1 MKYSLRYLFIMAVAA
16 MCSLHCYADEAT
28 PNDTVY
34 FYDTWQQLFDH
45 EPMGF
50 SVTPPLYALT
60 PYEVYFDTGDYDL
73 DEMMLRNH
81 LAMSLGDSI
90 MLMSSQYLKKNFK
103 GDAKSL
109 EGFVP
114 VYFNEKTAFLTF
126 QSMSLRDI
134 LFGKSLNDEETKYTV
149 EFYYIDFVKR
159 EVKKVTPS
167 YLSELLEDYHDL
179 QMRYEGM
186 KDYKKQYIIQDY
198 FYKYVDRAT
207 RDFMRPYILD
217 LVENIS
223 VE

>member
-1 MKYSLRYLFIMAVAA
+1 
-16 MCSLHCYADEAT
+16 
-28 PNDTVY
+28 
-34 FYDTWQQLFDH
+34 
-45 EPMGF
+45 
-50 SVTPPLYALT
+50 
-60 PYEVYFDTGDYDL
+60 
-73 DEMMLRNH
+73 
-81 LAMSLGDSI
+81 
-90 MLMSSQYLKKNFK
+90 MSSQYLKKNFK

-159 EVKKVTPS
+159 EVRKVTPS

>member
-16 MCSLHCYADEAT
+16 MCSLHSYADETT

-34 FYDTWQQLFDH
+34 FYDTWQPLFDY

-103 GDAKSL
+103 GDAKNL

-114 VYFNEKTAFLTF
+114 YHFCATHKSER
-126 QSMSLRDI
+126 SLPGR
-134 LFGKSLNDEETKYTV
+134 
-149 EFYYIDFVKR
+149 
-159 EVKKVTPS
+159 
-167 YLSELLEDYHDL
+167 
-179 QMRYEGM
+179 
-186 KDYKKQYIIQDY
+186 
-198 FYKYVDRAT
+198 
-207 RDFMRPYILD
+207 
-217 LVENIS
+217 
-223 VE
+223 